1 MASEYLSIRAKE
13 GENMQRAIER
23 LLRGL
28 KMPAVREVVFNAG
41 IFAAFVLLAR
51 AKLPDSLAPFATAA
65 AAAAWCAGLQLSAIL
80 GCFAGLASVAS
91 IDGALSLSVAL
102 AAAWAFKRYT
112 GRTVKRQVMLAIALG
127 ELTALFALRMS
138 SPYAA
143 MMGGLSALA
152 AILLFV
158 VYHSAIRT
166 LLTLKIRKILSEE
179 EVISLCILCGTALLG
194 LVDVAPFGISLSAVL
209 GGCITLLLAYT
220 GGAGAG
226 AACGIALGVMLVL
239 GGENGVL
246 VSLGT
251 MGVIAGGMKKLGR
264 PGTAAGCL
272 MAGAAIS
279 VYSRSDA
286 TTFAASVLSAA
297 LFLAVPNKV
306 ISDVGRFVN
315 ASLRRER
322 SRQEYL
328 FRLRELLKTRL
339 TEFSSAFAE
348 MGELFAKPLPKKKPA
363 SHAVNLRPLR
373 PICKGCAAE
382 RRCWSDEARLTL
394 ELCSAMKGE
403 PPFRLS
409 RCPRLEGLCSALRAL
424 DEAKKREQAA
434 EDRAERSALLSGKQ
448 LVGVASVVDTL
459 AKRIVS
465 EVRFDDRLET
475 GVLARLSAALTPA
488 EDVVAQRAGGRLTVT
503 VSCTRCTNQCD
514 SRMLRAV
521 SEACGM
527 KMRVAG
533 KRCKDDGCVAVY
545 EEARTLE
552 IHAGIAKKS
561 AGEISGDTAIATG
574 LPDGRYLIALSDGM
588 GTGKKAARESSD
600 AVALLEKLLRAGVDL
615 LSTLSAVN
623 RLLALRSEGDMFT
636 TLDCCLIDLVS
647 GRCECAKQSAAP
659 TVWISSNGVTL
670 LSGDSL
676 PLGILEEAPPERQS
690 FILKEG
696 DWLIFVSDGIYDTL
710 GADLPS
716 LAATCACGDPTGA
729 AICLTEAAAKRDCKD
744 DMTVIAARV
753 VGGCELGG

>member
-1 MASEYLSIRAKE
+1 
-13 GENMQRAIER
+13 MQKAVER

-28 KMPAVREVVFNAG
+28 KMPAVREVALNAG
-41 IFAAFVLLAR
+41 LFAAFLLIAR

-65 AAAAWCAGLQLSAIL
+65 AAAAWCAGLPVSALL
-80 GCFAGLASVAS
+80 GCFAGLATVVSA
-91 IDGALSLSVAL
+91 DGAISLSITL
-102 AAAWAFKRYT
+102 AAAWALKRYS
-112 GRTVKRQVMLAIALG
+112 GRTVKRQVTLAIGLG
-127 ELTALFALRMS
+127 ELAALVTMRIS
-138 SPYAA
+138 SPYSA

-152 AILLFV
+152 AVLLFS
-158 VYHSAIRT
+158 VYLSAMRT
-166 LLTLKIRKILSEE
+166 VLTLKIRKILSEE
-179 EVISLCILCGTALLG
+179 EVVSLCILCGTALLG
-194 LVDVAPFGISLSAVL
+194 LADVAPLGISLSAVL
-209 GGCITLLLAYT
+209 GGCVTLLLAYT

-226 AACGIALGVMLVL
+226 AACGIALGVMLAL
-239 GGENGVL
+239 GGTSDVL

-272 MAGAAIS
+272 LSGAAIT
-279 VYSRSDA
+279 VYSRADA
-286 TTFAASVLSAA
+286 AAFAASVLSAA
-297 LFLAVPNKV
+297 LFLAMPNRV
-306 ISDVGRFVN
+306 ISEVGRFVN

-348 MGELFAKPLPKKKPA
+348 MGELFAKPLQKKKPEA
-363 SHAVNLRPLR
+363 SAADIRPLQ
-373 PICKGCAAE
+373 PICRDCAAQ
-382 RRCWSDEARLTL
+382 RRCWGDEARLYL
-394 ELCSAMKGE
+394 ELYSAMNGD

-424 DEAKKREQAA
+424 DESKKREQSA
-434 EDRAERSALLSGKQ
+434 EERAERSALLSGKQ
-448 LVGVASVVDTL
+448 LVGVGSVVDTL

-465 EVRFDDRLET
+465 EVRFDDRLES

-514 SRMLRAV
+514 SRMQRAV
-521 SEACGM
+521 SEACGQ
-527 KMRVAG
+527 KMRISG
-533 KRCKDDGCVAVY
+533 RRCKDGCVAVY

-561 AGEISGDTAIATG
+561 AGEVSGDTAIATG
-574 LPDGRYLIALSDGM
+574 LPDGRYLAALSDGM
-588 GTGKKAARESSD
+588 GTGKKAARESED
-600 AVALLEKLLRAGVDL
+600 AIALLEKLLRAGVDL

-636 TLDCCLIDLVS
+636 TLDCCLVDLVT

-659 TVWISSNGVTL
+659 TVWISSGGVTL

-676 PLGILEEAPPERQS
+676 PLGILDEAPPQRHS
-690 FILKEG
+690 FTLKEG
-696 DWLIFVSDGIYDTL
+696 DWLIFVSDGIYEAL
-710 GADLPS
+710 GAELPA
-716 LAATCACGDPTGA
+716 LASTCACGDPTGA
-729 AICLTEAAAKRDCKD
+729 AICLAEAAAKRECKD

-753 VGGCELGG
+753 VGGCEP

>member
-1 MASEYLSIRAKE
+1 M
-13 GENMQRAIER
+13 MQRAIER
-23 LLRGL
+23 LLRRL
-28 KMPAVREVVFNAG
+28 KLPAVREVVFNAG
-41 IFAAFVLLAR
+41 IFAAFLLLSRAR
-51 AKLPDSLAPFATAA
+51 LPDSLAPFATAA
-65 AAAAWCAGLQLSAIL
+65 AAAAWCAGLQLSALL
-80 GCFAGLASVAS
+80 GCFAGLATVAS
-91 IDGALSLSVAL
+91 IDGALSLAVTL
-102 AAAWAFKRYT
+102 AAAWALKRYS
-112 GRTVKRQVMLAIALG
+112 GRTVKRQVMFAIALG
-127 ELTALFALRMS
+127 ELSALAAFRTS

-143 MMGGLSALA
+143 MMGALSAA
-152 AILLFV
+152 AAVLLFV
-158 VYHSAIRT
+158 VYHSALRT

-179 EVISLCILCGTALLG
+179 EVVSLCVLCGTALLG

-209 GGCITLLLAYT
+209 GGCVTLLLAYT

-226 AACGIALGVMLVL
+226 AACGIALGVMLAL
-239 GGENGVL
+239 GGNADVL
-246 VSLGT
+246 VFLGA

-264 PGTAAGCL
+264 PGTAAGCM
-272 MAGAAIS
+272 MAGAAIA

-286 TTFAASVLSAA
+286 SAFAASVFAAA
-297 LFLAVPNKV
+297 LFLAVPNAV
-306 ISDVGRFVN
+306 LSQISRFVN

-348 MGELFAKPLPKKKPA
+348 MGELFAKPLPRKKAAAGAADIKPLA
-363 SHAVNLRPLR
+363 
-373 PICKGCAAE
+373 PICKGCAAQ

-394 ELCSAMKGE
+394 ELYSAMNGE

-424 DEAKKREQAA
+424 DDAQKRVQAA
-434 EDRAERSALLSGKQ
+434 EERAERSALLSGKQ

-465 EVRFDDRLET
+465 EVRFDDRLES

-488 EDVVAQRAGGRLTVT
+488 EDVVAQRAGGRLMVT
-503 VSCTRCTNQCD
+503 VSCTRCTNQCE

-533 KRCKDDGCVAVY
+533 KRCTGDGCVAVY

-552 IHAGIAKKS
+552 IHAGIAKK
-561 AGEISGDTAIATG
+561 AHGEVSGDTALATG
-574 LPDGRYLIALSDGM
+574 LPDGRYIIALSDGM
-588 GTGKKAARESSD
+588 GTGKKAARESGD

-636 TLDCCLIDLVS
+636 TLDCCLVDLVS

-659 TVWISSNGVTL
+659 TVWISASGVTL

-690 FILKEG
+690 FTLKEG
-696 DWLIFVSDGIYDTL
+696 DWLIFVSDGIYDAL
-710 GADLPS
+710 GADLPA

-729 AICLTEAAAKRDCKD
+729 AICLVDAAAGRNCKD
-744 DMTVIAARV
+744 DMTVVAARV
-753 VGGCELGG
+753 IGGCDLGA